1 MSSTK
6 HGGVS
11 GDARILPDTFPAK
24 AYLMIES
31 CDRDCSDVASWTDN
45 GRAFVVRDMAKL
57 ASVQLPRYFKH
68 QNFQSFVRQL
78 NIYGF
83 RKDAV
88 APGSESRDVVF
99 RHEKF
104 LRGEEDLL
112 DLIQRAKRTTKK
124 SAAAK
129 RGSLAVGLASSVRE
143 GKPPASDIS
152 EPTLLSLQMQIA
164 EMSAKIDMLL
174 SIAAT
179 DESSTSSSTRSNVA
193 SAAAS
198 AAPVPAPAGK
208 KRRHDGCAISDASD
222 SDNDHDYDRQ
232 RSSSIAEMDVLEEE
246 KTDALDRTDC
256 EVASQESV
264 DMLNASDDF
273 TDLIDTVLGDEDI
286 LLDERTPSQQEDD
299 DISALDDSQ
308 PQLSGDQSR
317 LRGID
322 QEHETVI
329 RSDEAATKVAPL
341 PIEGEEQQ
349 YSAGND
355 GTVDAVI
362 THAERVDHSDED
374 LENGMGSNDAPLAQ
388 AVPLTGDRHWTLR
401 PLRGFRL
408 VFVIVVILV
417 LITFIV
423 WPAVVFTS
431 RSRAQK
437 QKEAKRRPPPRDG
450 PPRDRPPRGP
460 PPEPVM
466 EKFKEWLESED
477 IAEGGD
483 GHGYGQDLGD
493 GGSGNNGSGDNN
505 YDVGVL
511 SQEQGQHTAA
521 TAINETASMN
531 VTFIE
536 GQTDQVPPLDEKKL
550 FVQAFVKQKVRE
562 KVREKAVSIFE
573 EGKDS
578 PIGSAH
584 RISVDDIL
592 YQCTPVGQV

>member
-1 MSSTK
+1 MSSTQN
-6 HGGVS
+6 GGS
-11 GDARILPDTFPAK
+11 PSDARILPDTFPAK
-24 AYLMIES
+24 TYLMIES
-31 CDRDCSDVASWTDN
+31 CDRDCPDVASWTDN
-45 GRAFVVRDMAKL
+45 GTAFVVRDTTKL
-57 ASVQLPRYFKH
+57 ATDYLPCYFKH
-68 QNFQSFVRQL
+68 ANFQSFVRQL

-83 RKDAV
+83 RKDA
-88 APGSESRDVVF
+88 AMPGSRDVVF
-99 RHEKF
+99 RHDKF
-104 LRGEEDLL
+104 LEGKEGLL
-112 DLIQRAKRTTKK
+112 DLIHRTNKTTKK
-124 SAAAK
+124 SATAK
-129 RGSLAVGLASSVRE
+129 RRHPDGLTSSVE
-143 GKPPASDIS
+143 EEKIPYETSQL
-152 EPTLLSLQMQIA
+152 TLLSLQMQIA
-164 EMSAKIDMLL
+164 EMSAKIDVLL
-174 SIAAT
+174 SIAT
-179 DESSTSSSTRSNVA
+179 NESSRNINRNVA
-193 SAAAS
+193 AAVAS
-198 AAPVPAPAGK
+198 TTLPPLRSGK
-208 KRRHDGCAISDASD
+208 KRRQDGYAISDASD

-232 RSSSIAEMDVLEEE
+232 RSISLNQMDVVEEE
-246 KTDALDRTDC
+246 KTETLG
-256 EVASQESV
+256 
-264 DMLNASDDF
+264 
-273 TDLIDTVLGDEDI
+273 LIDYEVPDQDSIGNVNADDLTDFIDTMLESEDI
-286 LLDERTPSQQEDD
+286 LMDGRKPPQEEEEDD
-299 DISALDDSQ
+299 DISALDDIQ
-308 PQLSGDQSR
+308 LQLSSDESSLGG
-317 LRGID
+317 RG
-322 QEHETVI
+322 QENDTII

-341 PIEGEEQQ
+341 PVQGEEQQ
-349 YSAGND
+349 YSTGND

-362 THAERVDHSDED
+362 THAERVDNSDED

-437 QKEAKRRPPPRDG
+437 QKEAKRRPPPH
-450 PPRDRPPRGP
+450 DRPPRGP

-483 GHGYGQDLGD
+483 GQDRGD
-493 GGSGNNGSGDNN
+493 GGGNNGSGDNN

-511 SQEQGQHTAA
+511 SQEQGQHTTA